1 MPKLSEQ
8 MVSVRQ
14 GKRPMVLIASL
25 PFNDPALVRASL
37 EGGADVIK
45 VHINLKH
52 RASANQIGTLAEERS
67 SLQEILKIAKEVP
80 CGIVP
85 AASPEEVKAEEI
97 AELVEMGFDFISL
110 YLRDAPVGLLPS
122 ADQLER
128 MLALSSEDP
137 LEMAASLDGL
147 DIQVLEASIMH
158 KESYGQPLT
167 FRDLAQYRQLRQTT
181 HLPLVIPS
189 QHAFAPAALA
199 DLAAIG
205 VEAVM
210 LGTIVAGTTSQSW
223 RGTFKAFRQ
232 EADRLF
238 AISQG

>member
-8 MVSVRQ
+8 LVSVRQ

-25 PFNDPALVRASL
+25 PVNDPELVRASL

-137 LEMAASLDGL
+137 LEMATSLDGL

-205 VEAVM
+205 AEAVM
-210 LGTIVAGTTSQSW
+210 LGTIVAGTTPQSW
-223 RGTFKAFRQ
+223 RDTFKAFRQ

>member
-1 MPKLSEQ
+1 MPKFSKLLQ
-8 MVSVRQ
+8 TVRQ
-14 GKRPMVLIASL
+14 GERPMVLIASL
-25 PFNDPALVRASL
+25 PANDPELVQACL

-45 VHINLKH
+45 VPLNLQH
-52 RASANQIGTLAEERS
+52 RASANKIGTLAEERS
-67 SLQEILKIAKEVP
+67 ALQKILELAKDVP

-85 AASPEEVKAEEI
+85 AAAPAAVNADEL
-97 AELVEMGFDFISL
+97 AELIEMGFDFLSL
-110 YLRDAPVGLLPS
+110 YLRDAPVGVLPPITKM
-122 ADQLER
+122 DR

-147 DIQVLEASIMH
+147 EMQVLEASIMQ

-167 FRDLAQYRQLRQTT
+167 YRDLAQYRQLRQST

-189 QHAFAPAALA
+189 QHTFAPAALA

-210 LGTIVAGTTSQSW
+210 LGTIVAGTTPQSW
-223 RGTFKAFRQ
+223 RDTFNAFRQ
-232 EADRLF
+232 EAARLF